1 MTKKLTLLA
10 CAAFLMFSCEE
21 IAPRLNPGSGGNN
34 PNPTDQQRQ
43 VLVEEFTGVRC
54 VNCPAGSD
62 AIQTLKGIYGDRLI
76 AVSIHTGF
84 FAPPYPQSTQD
95 FRIPEGASLL
105 SYLGEPLGYPTAVV
119 NRKTF
124 SGETDLQLGQSQW
137 AGFIAEEVALAPQ
150 AQVEITKT
158 YNPGTRALE
167 AKINLEILE
176 NIVENDVRLSVM
188 ITEDE
193 VTDTQLTPAG
203 VTNNYLHRHVLRDMM
218 SAYDGEPVAGPLS
231 EGETLTRTFN
241 LTLPQGWDEGH
252 CYIVA
257 FLHHSG
263 GEKSVIQAH
272 EVKVVD

>member
-21 IAPRLNPGSGGNN
+21 IAPRLNPGSGGN
-34 PNPTDQQRQ
+34 PNPTDQQRH

-62 AIQTLKGIYGDRLI
+62 AIQTLKGIYGERLI

-84 FAPPYPQSTQD
+84 FAPPYPESTQD

-119 NRKTF
+119 NRKLF

-137 AGFIAEEVALAPQ
+137 PGFVAEEVAIAPEV
-150 AQVEITKT
+150 QVGITKT
-158 YNPGTRALE
+158 YNPNTRALE
-167 AKINLEILE
+167 AKINLDVLE
-176 NIVENDVRLSVM
+176 NIDENDVRLSVM
-188 ITEDE
+188 ITEDGI
-193 VTDTQLTPAG
+193 TDTQLTPAG
-203 VTNNYLHRHVLRDMM
+203 KTNNYVHRHVLRGMM
-218 SAYDGEPVAGPLS
+218 SPYDGEPVAGPL
-231 EGETLTRTFN
+231 EAGDELTRTFN
-241 LTLPQGWDEGH
+241 FTLPQGWDDNH

-263 GEKSVIQAH
+263 AGKAVIQAQ
-272 EVKVVD
+272 EVKVVN